1 MKIAYFM
8 TYDYSLKTWLDSGT
22 LERELKIYQD
32 IAIQNKF
39 KYLIISYG
47 GEEDF
52 NLVKS
57 FSGIEV
63 FPIFLDLLLPTMQSL
78 LFL

>member
-1 MKIAYFM
+1 M

-63 FPIFLDLLLPTMQSL
+63 FPIYSYF
-78 LFL
+78 FII